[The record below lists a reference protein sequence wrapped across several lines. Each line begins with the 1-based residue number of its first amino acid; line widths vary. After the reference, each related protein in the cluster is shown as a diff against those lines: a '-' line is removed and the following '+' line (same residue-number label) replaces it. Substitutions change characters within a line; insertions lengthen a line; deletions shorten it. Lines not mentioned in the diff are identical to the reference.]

1 MINTI
6 LNVLT
11 IIIAIVFILF
21 LAESFLT
28 MLIAIIHERK
38 K

>member
-1 MINTI
+1 MIDTI
-6 LNVLT
+6 LNMLT
-11 IIIAIVFILF
+11 IVVAIVFGLF